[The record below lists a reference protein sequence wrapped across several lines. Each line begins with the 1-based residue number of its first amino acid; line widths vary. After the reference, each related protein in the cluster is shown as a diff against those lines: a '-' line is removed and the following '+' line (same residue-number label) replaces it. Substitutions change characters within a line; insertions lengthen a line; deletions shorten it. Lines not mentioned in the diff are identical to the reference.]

1 VGDPG
6 GKPTARYVRIV
17 SVAMV
22 SRKKVLVIEDE
33 RPIAEPLADALRREG
48 FDVHLA
54 ETAADGLEAF
64 SAQAPTSF
72 SSTSCCPTATG
83 ATCSAKS
90 ARHRA
95 RRS

>member
-33 RPIAEPLADALRREG
+33 RPIA
-48 FDVHLA
+48 
-54 ETAADGLEAF
+54 
-64 SAQAPTSF
+64 
-72 SSTSCCPTATG
+72 
-83 ATCSAKS
+83 
-90 ARHRA
+90 
-95 RRS
+95 